1 MSTISPTFSAT
12 GQRATSPTIARL
24 MTMALE
30 KPGLLS
36 LSAGFTDNLSLP
48 VDAVREATLS
58 LLSRP
63 SEPEYLQYG
72 TNQGRPLLREEL
84 ARRLLATDPG
94 AGELSDLASRCLV
107 TNGSQQALYL
117 AVQVLCDA
125 GDLLLVDRPSYFVF
139 LEMLAG
145 LGIRAVS
152 IPTDASGATDLPA
165 LGRLLASLKASGE
178 ARRLKGVYFV
188 SYFSN
193 PSSRSLPESEKGG
206 IARTLRS
213 AGLVVPV
220 IEDAAYRELYYTRP
234 HPVRSVLDLPDFDG
248 FPRLYLATL
257 TKTFAT
263 GLKIGYGFCSDR
275 AWLGKMLAVKGHHD
289 FGSCHFAQA
298 LCELV
303 IGNGAFDS
311 QLRRVRDLY
320 QAKML
325 ALHRTLLREGLREL
339 GWTWEEPTG
348 GLYLWLRGPAD
359 LDTSM
364 DSAFCK
370 ACLDAGVIY
379 VPGDLCFGEDA
390 PKNQVRLSFGVL
402 PLKDLEEAG
411 RRFVKVA
418 RQAKA

>member
-1 MSTISPTFSAT
+1 
-12 GQRATSPTIARL
+12 
-24 MTMALE
+24 MALE
-30 KPGLLS
+30 KPGMLS

-72 TNQGRPLLREEL
+72 TNQGRPLLRELL
-84 ARRLLATDPG
+84 ARRLRQTDPE
-94 AGELSDLASRCLV
+94 AGELADLASRCLI

-117 AVQVLCDA
+117 AVQVLCNE
-125 GDLLLVDRPSYFVF
+125 GDILLVDRPSYFVF

-152 IPTDASGATDLPA
+152 IPTDDNGATDLPA
-165 LGRLLASLKASGE
+165 LRSLLGSLKSSGE
-178 ARRLKGVYFV
+178 GSRLKAVYFV

-193 PSSRSLPESEKGG
+193 PSSRSLPEEEKSAL
-206 IARTLRS
+206 ARTLRE
-213 AGLVVPV
+213 AGLVIPV

-234 HPVRSVLDLPDFDG
+234 HPARSVLELPDYEG

-275 AWLGKMLAVKGHHD
+275 SWLEKMLAVKGHHD
-289 FGSCHFAQA
+289 FGSCHLAQA
-298 LCELV
+298 LCEVV

-325 ALHRTLLREGLREL
+325 ALHRTLLREGLRDL
-339 GWTWEEPTG
+339 GWSWSEPTG
-348 GLYLWLRGPAD
+348 GLYLWLKAPKS

-379 VPGDLCFGEDA
+379 VPGDLCFGDQA
-390 PKNQVRLSFGVL
+390 PRNQVRLSFGVL
-402 PLKDLEEAG
+402 SLKDLEEAG

-418 RQAKA
+418 RSQQA

>member
-1 MSTISPTFSAT
+1 MPTTSPTFSST
-12 GQRATSPTIARL
+12 GQRASSPTIARL

-30 KPGLLS
+30 KPGMLS

-48 VDAVREATLS
+48 VEAVREATLS

-63 SEPEYLQYG
+63 GEPEYLQYG
-72 TNQGRPLLREEL
+72 TNQGRPLLRELL
-84 ARRLLATDPG
+84 ARRLLRTDPG
-94 AGELSDLASRCLV
+94 AGELADLASRCLV

-125 GDLLLVDRPSYFVF
+125 GDIILVDRPSYFVF

-145 LGIRAVS
+145 LGIRALS
-152 IPTDASGATDLPA
+152 IPTDSNGATDLPA
-165 LGRLLASLKASGE
+165 LTKLLASLKASGE
-178 ARRLKGVYFV
+178 ASRLKAIYFV

-193 PSSRSLPESEKGG
+193 PSSRSLPEDEKCGL
-206 IARTLRS
+206 ARVLRD
-213 AGLVVPV
+213 AGLVLPV

-234 HPVRSVLDLPDFDG
+234 HPARSVLELPEWEG

-275 AWLGKMLAVKGHHD
+275 AWLAKMLAVKGHHD

-298 LCELV
+298 ICELV
-303 IGNGAFDS
+303 IGNGAFDT

-325 ALHRTLLREGLREL
+325 ALHRTLEREGLRDL
-339 GWTWEEPTG
+339 GWTWEEPAG
-348 GLYLWLRGPAD
+348 GLYLWLKAPAS

-379 VPGDLCFGEDA
+379 VPGELCFGDNA
-390 PKNQVRLSFGVL
+390 PRNQVRLSFGVL
-402 PLKDLEEAG
+402 PLKDLEEAA

-418 RQAKA
+418 RHT